1 MSLESHPE
9 TPYGLEA
16 FGGGAALPDGRVVFA
31 PGRFHKVGVFDPSK
45 RHGDVSEAFKLY
57 PETETLSQRYGQSV
71 LGTPYELF
79 VAPVAIPDG
88 RVVFAPDNSVHAGVF
103 DPSTNEFTLLTAIAA
118 SGAKPHFRGAALAGD
133 GKVVM
138 CPTSYP
144 AVWTFDPGTDALES
158 LPLPAMTDGVT
169 DQRWK
174 GAAAMLDGRVVC
186 TPHKTGW
193 VLMYDGGASPKL
205 SLVGPTQTTGTQ
217 RHDGA
222 ATLADGRVLF
232 APFSAP
238 DSLLLNPS
246 TLALTHEASLTP
258 PGSNYHGVLQGLD
271 GRLVFV
277 AGMHQATHVL
287 DFSSGGAV
295 SPSETISHWDDPSVD
310 VNKQYSWS
318 GAVRVG
324 SLIVFVPLRAKGVGV
339 LSGLGEI
346 CAENHRALGGACA
359 PCPGAR
365 LRPAGDLP
373 ADGDTECQCP
383 AGTFPHA
390 NATLDDGAACFAPCG
405 VGARGGRGTKSGGC
419 ADGNP
424 LLVGGACA
432 PDCEPGWRA
441 ASDARCERADDDSG
455 DAKTTF
461 TPGTCRSPCRS
472 FLCLPGQEGEEG
484 ARAKVARLRGV
495 DL

>member
-88 RVVFAPDNSVHAGVF
+88 RVVFAPDNAVHAGVF

-118 SGAKPHFRGAALAGD
+118 DGAKPHFRGAALAGD

-144 AVWTFDPGTDALES
+144 AVWTFDPGTDALET

-222 ATLADGRVLF
+222 ATLADGCDARRRL
-232 APFSAP
+232 SA
-238 DSLLLNPS
+238 
-246 TLALTHEASLTP
+246 
-258 PGSNYHGVLQGLD
+258 
-271 GRLVFV
+271 
-277 AGMHQATHVL
+277 
-287 DFSSGGAV
+287 
-295 SPSETISHWDDPSVD
+295 
-310 VNKQYSWS
+310 
-318 GAVRVG
+318 
-324 SLIVFVPLRAKGVGV
+324 LRAV
-339 LSGLGEI
+339 
-346 CAENHRALGGACA
+346 
-359 PCPGAR
+359 
-365 LRPAGDLP
+365 
-373 ADGDTECQCP
+373 
-383 AGTFPHA
+383 
-390 NATLDDGAACFAPCG
+390 
-405 VGARGGRGTKSGGC
+405 
-419 ADGNP
+419 
-424 LLVGGACA
+424 
-432 PDCEPGWRA
+432 
-441 ASDARCERADDDSG
+441 
-455 DAKTTF
+455 
-461 TPGTCRSPCRS
+461 
-472 FLCLPGQEGEEG
+472 
-484 ARAKVARLRGV
+484 
-495 DL
+495 